1 MSVVQFDAE
10 LSEIQKQYN
19 DIKNLISHRSD
30 LIANN
35 KRTSQIESSI
45 KSSFDKIASS
55 VASLMTSQSK
65 NTSLSIKEANRRLS
79 QIQHWAR
86 LIDTLKKSYEERL
99 YSHLAEE
106 NKSNLPQSDSVIDVS
121 HIDEGKLTMIT
132 NEKINKQEEML
143 DELHS
148 LLTITKNNNLAMK
161 DEMSKHK
168 PMLEQIDKGIDSVH
182 SQIKTT
188 EKKLNTYDSKS
199 SNCCLIAIMYIEI
212 ILIVLNLI
220 YL

>member
-1 MSVVQFDAE
+1 MSVVQFDNE
-10 LSEIQKQYN
+10 LSNIQKQYN
-19 DIKNLISHRSD
+19 DIKALISNRSE

-45 KSSFDKIASS
+45 KSSFDKISS
-55 VASLMTSQSK
+55 LISSLMTSQSS
-65 NTSLSIKEANRRLS
+65 NASLSIKEANRRLS

-106 NKSNLPQSDSVIDVS
+106 NKSNLQSTDTVIDVS
-121 HIDEGKLTMIT
+121 HIDEAKLTMIT
-132 NEKINKQEEML
+132 NEKINKQDEML
-143 DELHS
+143 DELHN
-148 LLTITKNNNLAMK
+148 LITITKNNNLAMN
-161 DEMSKHK
+161 DEISKHK
-168 PMLEQIDKGIDSVH
+168 PMLQQIDKGIDSVH
-182 SQIKTT
+182 SQIKST
-188 EKKLNTYDSKS
+188 EKKLNTYDNKS